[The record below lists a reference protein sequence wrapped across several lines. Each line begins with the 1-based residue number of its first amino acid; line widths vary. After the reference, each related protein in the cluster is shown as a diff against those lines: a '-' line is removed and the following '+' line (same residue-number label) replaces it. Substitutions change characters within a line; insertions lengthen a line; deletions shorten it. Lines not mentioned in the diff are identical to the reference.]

1 MSLVWDE
8 PEYPTARVVEHV
20 QQSLPVRLIMVPRS
34 QIQTCAMGDTA
45 ADVAKRNIDDFS
57 YVPVA
62 DDAGEIV
69 GLYHAAQ
76 WFNRAAPDHTIDLG
90 VAPLSDEMFIDVQ
103 ASILDFILGADR
115 APTLLVRNR
124 DRISGLVCVSDLQK
138 LPVRMALFGLITGL
152 EMAWAQAIEL
162 HWNGGDGWMHHLSSN
177 RQAKLRD
184 RMAYLRRTDAF
195 VDALET
201 TQLSDKFTI
210 LLRENLLPGTERQLR
225 GQYDRIE
232 ELRNDLAHA
241 NGYAET
247 PARARGLS
255 QTARDILR
263 LQDHAL

>member
-1 MSLVWDE
+1 MSLVWDD

-20 QQSLPVRLIMVPRS
+20 QKSLPVRLIMVPRS
-34 QIQTCAMGDTA
+34 QIQTCARGDTA
-45 ADVAKRNIDDFS
+45 ADVAGRNVDDYS

-62 DDAGEIV
+62 DDAGEFV
-69 GLYHAAQ
+69 GMYHAAQ
-76 WFNRAAPDHTIDLG
+76 WFNRTAPDHAIDPD
-90 VAPLSDEMFIDVQ
+90 VAPLHDDMFIDVQ

-115 APTLLVRNR
+115 TPTMLVRNK

-152 EMAWAQAIEL
+152 EMAWAQAIAL
-162 HWNGGDGWMHHLSSN
+162 HWNGGDGWMQHLSRN
-177 RQAKLRD
+177 RQGKLRD

-201 TQLSDKFTI
+201 TQLADKFTV

-247 PARARGLS
+247 PGRARALS

-263 LQDHAL
+263 LQNHAL